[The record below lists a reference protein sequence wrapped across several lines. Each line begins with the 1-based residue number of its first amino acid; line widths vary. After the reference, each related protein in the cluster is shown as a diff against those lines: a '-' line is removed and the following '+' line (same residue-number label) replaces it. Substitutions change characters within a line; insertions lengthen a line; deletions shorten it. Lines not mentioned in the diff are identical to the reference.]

1 MADKTKPKNPK
12 RVIVA
17 RTELA
22 TMLGVPERDIPR
34 LVRQGVVVEAG
45 TKSTYDLK
53 ATVPRYVQALRSL
66 SRDDR
71 TVADLAREYKFWCV
85 EERKQKVRDW
95 RLEHDREVVQRV
107 IRTQRHLFGEL
118 SKALEDI
125 PGIQSLLGT
134 IGDSIDRTP
143 VDALIL
149 QDEGLVA
156 DEELEEEEEG
166 VDGDIDA

>member
-1 MADKTKPKNPK
+1 MADKTKPKKPK
-12 RVIVA
+12 RVIVT

-34 LVRQGVVVEAG
+34 LVRQGIVVQAG
-45 TKSTYDLK
+45 TKTTYDLK
-53 ATVPRYVQALRSL
+53 ATVPKYIVALRSL

-71 TVADLAREYKFWCV
+71 TVADLTRELKFWQV

-125 PGIQSLLGT
+125 PGIQTVLSS
-134 IGDSIDRTP
+134 IRDSIDRTP
-143 VDALIL
+143 VDSLIL
-149 QDEGLVA
+149 QDDDTM

>member
-1 MADKTKPKNPK
+1 MADKTKPKKPK
-12 RVIVA
+12 RVIVT

-45 TKSTYDLK
+45 TNSTYDLK

-118 SKALEDI
+118 SKALEDV
-125 PGIQSLLGT
+125 PGIQSVLGT
-134 IGDSIDRTP
+134 IRDSIDRTP

-149 QDEGLVA
+149 QDEDLVA
-156 DEELEEEEEG
+156 DEELEEEEG

>member
-1 MADKTKPKNPK
+1 MADKTKPKKPK
-12 RVIVA
+12 RVIVT

-71 TVADLAREYKFWCV
+71 TVADLTRELKFWQV

-107 IRTQRHLFGEL
+107 IRTQRHLFDEL
-118 SKALEDI
+118 SKALEDV
-125 PGIQSLLGT
+125 PGIQSVLSS
-134 IGDSIDRTP
+134 IRDSIDRTP
-143 VDALIL
+143 VDSLIM
-149 QDEGLVA
+149 QDDDTMDG
-156 DEELEEEEEG
+156 EELEEEQE
-166 VDGDIDA
+166 DGDIDA

>member
-1 MADKTKPKNPK
+1 MADKTKPKKPK
-12 RVIVA
+12 RVIVS

-34 LVRQGVVVEAG
+34 LVRQGVVVEAD
-45 TKSTYDLK
+45 TKYRFDLK
-53 ATVPRYVQALRSL
+53 ATATNYIHALRSL

-71 TVADLAREYKFWCV
+71 TVADLTRELKFWQV

-118 SKALEDI
+118 SKALEDV
-125 PGIQSLLGT
+125 PGIQTVLSS
-134 IGDSIDRTP
+134 IRDSIDRTP
-143 VDALIL
+143 VDSLIL
-149 QDEGLVA
+149 QDDDTMDE
-156 DEELEEEEEG
+156 EELEEEQE
-166 VDGDIDA
+166 DGDIDA

>member
-1 MADKTKPKNPK
+1 MADKTKPKKPK
-12 RVIVA
+12 RVIVT

-71 TVADLAREYKFWCV
+71 TVADLTRELKFWQV

-107 IRTQRHLFGEL
+107 IRTQRHLFDEL
-118 SKALEDI
+118 SKALEDV
-125 PGIQSLLGT
+125 PSIQTVLSS
-134 IGDSIDRTP
+134 IRDSIDRTP
-143 VDALIL
+143 VDSLIM
-149 QDEGLVA
+149 QDDDTMDG
-156 DEELEEEEEG
+156 EELEEEQE
-166 VDGDIDA
+166 DGDIDA